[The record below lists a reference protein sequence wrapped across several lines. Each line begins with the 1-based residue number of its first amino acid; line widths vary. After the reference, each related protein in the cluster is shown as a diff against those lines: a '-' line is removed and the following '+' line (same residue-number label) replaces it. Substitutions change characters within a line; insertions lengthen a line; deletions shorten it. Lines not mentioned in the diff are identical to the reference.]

1 MTLDEYLADLAA
13 KAGRATPGPWAITET
28 DHRMRIH
35 PGGWCNSDLATWR
48 EHKSGARRGESPR
61 WRGWTEREKANAAH
75 IAAFSPDVAAALVA
89 VAEAARHAKY
99 EPTLYGAPAWAAD
112 LCDAL
117 ARLTALAR
125 TR

>member
-13 KAGRATPGPWAITET
+13 KAEKATPGPWEPRTLMVFAPDVRLAIAHTGLGIRPPSRNEGCET
-28 DHRMRIH
+28 D
-35 PGGWCNSDLATWR
+35 
-48 EHKSGARRGESPR
+48 
-61 WRGWTEREKANAAH
+61 AAH

-89 VAEAARHAKY
+89 VAEAAYRWSDATDNSR
-99 EPTLYGAPAWAAD
+99 EQVRAGD
-112 LCDAL
+112 DVCDAL